1 MLAGDYATST
11 AGATTN
17 MMSGGRGTAD
27 GINNLSRKEH
37 EAKQGAA
44 GQLQSFN
51 KYEDAFWGG

>member
-1 MLAGDYATST
+1 MLTCGYATST

-17 MMSGGRGTAD
+17 MMSGGRGTAE
-27 GINNLSRKEH
+27 GVNNLSRKEH

-51 KYEDAFWGG
+51 NYEDAFWGG